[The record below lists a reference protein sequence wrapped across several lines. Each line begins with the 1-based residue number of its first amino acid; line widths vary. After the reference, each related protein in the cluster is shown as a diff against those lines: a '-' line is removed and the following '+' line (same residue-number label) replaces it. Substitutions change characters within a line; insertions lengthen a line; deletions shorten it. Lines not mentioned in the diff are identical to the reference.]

1 MGKPKR
7 KPTAEKEKLRHHRRE
22 KRNAAGKVKQRK
34 GTGLKKAEKGR
45 IRIKGRLLEKETRR
59 KIQEDPRSKQGERK
73 NPIKRKTRRKMHK
86 DPRSKQGE
94 RKNPIK
100 RIQAKKA

>member
-1 MGKPKR
+1 VKPKR

-22 KRNAAGKVKQRK
+22 KRKAAGKVKQRK

-100 RIQAKKA
+100 RILA